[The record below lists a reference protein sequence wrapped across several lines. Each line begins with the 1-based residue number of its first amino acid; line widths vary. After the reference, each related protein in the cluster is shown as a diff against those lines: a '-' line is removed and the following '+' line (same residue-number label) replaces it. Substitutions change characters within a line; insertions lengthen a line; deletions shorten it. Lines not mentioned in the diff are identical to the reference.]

1 MAKVKLD
8 VIEESKLRWPDGVG
22 RTPIQSRKKQSSW
35 KRPRIEYYNGLI
47 DELGRMGATSI
58 LICRA
63 ENERMDPGVA
73 VWFSM
78 AKEDYSWQQVLGIE
92 NPAPTMSEID
102 DAFRTKAARCH
113 PDRQDGGD
121 PALFKKLNEARQQA
135 KAWVQGTH
143 ANRHEYVM
151 AIDQYDET
159 RLNLQALKLAFSYIR
174 GLERVGAPA
183 ILSQTLG
190 AFRAKLTGGSDGTAT
205 A

>member
-1 MAKVKLD
+1 MAKEVLD

-22 RTPIQSRKKQSSW
+22 RTPIQARKKQSSW
-35 KRPRIEYYNGLI
+35 KRARLDYFNGLV

-63 ENERMDPGVA
+63 ENERLDPGVA

-78 AKEDYSWQQVLGIE
+78 KKEDYSWQATLGIDT
-92 NPAPTMSEID
+92 PAPTLDEID
-102 DAFRTKAARCH
+102 VAFRDKARKCH
-113 PDRQDGGD
+113 PDSTGGGD

-143 ANRHEYVM
+143 DHRHEYVM
-151 AIDQYDET
+151 AIDQYDEP
-159 RLNLQALKLAFSYIR
+159 RLNLQALKLAFAALR
-174 GLERVGAPA
+174 TLERVGAPA

-190 AFRAKLTGGSDGTAT
+190 AFRAKLTGGSE
-205 A
+205 